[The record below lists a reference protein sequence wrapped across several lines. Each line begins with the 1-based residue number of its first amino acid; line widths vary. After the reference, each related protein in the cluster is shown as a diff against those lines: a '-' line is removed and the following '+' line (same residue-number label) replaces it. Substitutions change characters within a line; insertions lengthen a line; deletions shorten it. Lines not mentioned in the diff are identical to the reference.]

1 MSEKKLS
8 PMMVKYLETKKDYPD
23 CILFYRIGDFYEMFY
38 EDAKIA
44 SEVLDLVLTGKDCGV
59 EERAPM
65 CGIPFHAADSY
76 VTKLVSNG
84 YKVAIAEQVED
95 PKLAKG
101 LVKREVIR
109 IVTPGTLTSDTAL
122 DERKNNFLMGIYCD
136 ESGFGIS
143 CLDVS
148 TGEFLT
154 TECEEE
160 KVVEDELS
168 RFQPSE
174 LVVNPQFM
182 ISGVDTEAI
191 KNRYNLLITEL
202 PKEDFSDGKAEKLLE
217 KHFHASLDGIG
228 LRERPL
234 AKLSAAATLQYVYDT
249 QKGSVSHISNIRY
262 YSVNQ
267 YMILDTATQRNLEL
281 TETLREKKK
290 KGTLLWVLDRTKTAM
305 GGRLLRR
312 FIEQPLIDIKE
323 INHRLDG
330 VEALSE
336 HFIDREELSE
346 YLGSIYDFERL
357 LGRFCYQSA
366 NPRDLLAF
374 KQSLQYL
381 PDIKNCLSA
390 FDADMIKNIAR
401 DIDPMQDLYEMIEKA
416 LVEDPPVSSRDGG
429 IIRRGFSEEVD
440 HFMDAKTNGKQWL
453 ATLEQEEREKTG
465 IKTLKIKYNRI
476 FGYCFEV
483 TNTFK
488 ELVPDYFIRKQ
499 TLAGGERYT
508 TERLT
513 ELENEILGA
522 EEKLK
527 SIEYDLFQEMRDR
540 ISRDVQRIQKTSRA
554 VAALDVLISLSK
566 VATENNYVRP
576 KMNDQGIIRI
586 KDGRHPVI
594 ERLLDE
600 GMFVSNDTLL
610 DTENNA
616 ISIITGPNMAGK
628 STYMRQVALITL
640 MAAIGSFVPA
650 KEADISV
657 CDRIFTRVG
666 ASDDLASGQSTFMVE
681 MNEVAN
687 ILRNASKRSLLILD
701 EIGRGTSTFDGLSIA
716 WAVLEY
722 ISRSIGAKTLFAT
735 HYHELT
741 ELEGKLPGVKNYC
754 IAVTDHD
761 HEIVFLR
768 KIIRG
773 GADQSYGIDVARL
786 AGVPEAVI
794 KRAKEIATELSD
806 ADILKTARKL
816 EGTVGLAVSQE
827 LSMVAETSSG
837 RNMKATE
844 DKTEDSAGI
853 RVRDQLEDMTL
864 FEKAS
869 AYLRAL
875 DLNHMTP
882 LDAMNRLFELKEI
895 MKL

>member
-716 WAVLEY
+716 WAVVEY

-816 EGTVGLAVSQE
+816 EGTAGLAVSQE

-864 FEKAS
+864 YEKAS

>member
-381 PDIKNCLSA
+381 PDIKNCLST

-716 WAVLEY
+716 WAVVEY

>member
-1 MSEKKLS
+1 
-8 PMMVKYLETKKDYPD
+8 
-23 CILFYRIGDFYEMFY
+23 
-38 EDAKIA
+38 
-44 SEVLDLVLTGKDCGV
+44 
-59 EERAPM
+59 
-65 CGIPFHAADSY
+65 
-76 VTKLVSNG
+76 
-84 YKVAIAEQVED
+84 
-95 PKLAKG
+95 
-101 LVKREVIR
+101 
-109 IVTPGTLTSDTAL
+109 
-122 DERKNNFLMGIYCD
+122 
-136 ESGFGIS
+136 
-143 CLDVS
+143 
-148 TGEFLT
+148 
-154 TECEEE
+154 
-160 KVVEDELS
+160 
-168 RFQPSE
+168 
-174 LVVNPQFM
+174 
-182 ISGVDTEAI
+182 
-191 KNRYNLLITEL
+191 
-202 PKEDFSDGKAEKLLE
+202 
-217 KHFHASLDGIG
+217 
-228 LRERPL
+228 
-234 AKLSAAATLQYVYDT
+234 
-249 QKGSVSHISNIRY
+249 
-262 YSVNQ
+262 
-267 YMILDTATQRNLEL
+267 
-281 TETLREKKK
+281 
-290 KGTLLWVLDRTKTAM
+290 
-305 GGRLLRR
+305 
-312 FIEQPLIDIKE
+312 
-323 INHRLDG
+323 
-330 VEALSE
+330 
-336 HFIDREELSE
+336 
-346 YLGSIYDFERL
+346 
-357 LGRFCYQSA
+357 
-366 NPRDLLAF
+366 
-374 KQSLQYL
+374 
-381 PDIKNCLSA
+381 
-390 FDADMIKNIAR
+390 
-401 DIDPMQDLYEMIEKA
+401 
-416 LVEDPPVSSRDGG
+416 
-429 IIRRGFSEEVD
+429 
-440 HFMDAKTNGKQWL
+440 MDAKTNGKQWL

-716 WAVLEY
+716 WAVVEY

-827 LSMVAETSSG
+827 LSMVAKTSSG

>member
-716 WAVLEY
+716 WAVVEY

-816 EGTVGLAVSQE
+816 EGTAGLAVSQE

-837 RNMKATE
+837 RNMKVTE

>member
-716 WAVLEY
+716 WAVVEY

-827 LSMVAETSSG
+827 LSMVAKTSSG

>member
-716 WAVLEY
+716 WAVVEY

-816 EGTVGLAVSQE
+816 EGTAGLAVSQE

>member
-330 VEALSE
+330 VEALSK

-716 WAVLEY
+716 WAVVEY

>member
-716 WAVLEY
+716 WAVVEY

-837 RNMKATE
+837 RNMKAAE